1 MLFDWRI
8 VIAFNPFSRAKI
20 SWHQKQSPNVVC
32 RNGILRNSAKFTGKH
47 LCQSFFFN
55 KAVHL
60 HMWKSFFFQKKLA
73 TTLHKFG
80 YVEILLYDFSKGTAL
95 KLNQVSNSSQSFH
108 RCIDIFT
115 STLFSSAQIS
125 FIWKVLNWF
134 LWQDLQSSYSFS
146 KIQNLEGPEKNL
158 VFHWRKI
165 SSFNFT

>member
-55 KAVHL
+55 KAAHL

-95 KLNQVSNSSQSFH
+95 KLNQVSNSSHFTEVHWHIHEYIVLQCSDLFH
-108 RCIDIFT
+108 
-115 STLFSSAQIS
+115 S
-125 FIWKVLNWF
+125 KVLTWF

-146 KIQNLEGPEKNL
+146 KIQNLGDPEKNL

-165 SSFNFT
+165 SYFNFT

>member
-55 KAVHL
+55 KAAHL

-95 KLNQVSNSSQSFH
+95 KLNQVSNSGHFTGALTYSRVHCSPVLRSLSF
-108 RCIDIFT
+108 
-115 STLFSSAQIS
+115 
-125 FIWKVLNWF
+125 
-134 LWQDLQSSYSFS
+134 
-146 KIQNLEGPEKNL
+146 E
-158 VFHWRKI
+158 
-165 SSFNFT
+165 SFNLISVTRFAELIQF